1 MQRLAALVAKPGF
14 RAAAFNLVWLGAD
27 RAMRLVF
34 TVFVGFWV
42 ARYLGPSQFGALNY
56 ALAIVGFGLVL
67 AECGVDA
74 VVRRELIRA
83 PETAPALLAAVWRLR
98 LGVGAVCYAFV
109 AGWAAWGK
117 ESPTEAR
124 LLAIVGLWLF
134 QPAMAVADLWLQ
146 ANLRARI
153 SVLAQLIALGVGAAV
168 RVALIVGRAPL
179 WAFGA
184 VAVGEAWL
192 AALVLTLWARRAGVR
207 VAPGQKMGAL
217 VRHLAGESWPLLL
230 SGIAISIYMRI
241 DIVMLRHL
249 AGESA
254 AGMYAAAVRLSEL
267 GYFVP
272 VALASSLLPAL
283 LQARARGEAVYGE
296 RLQRYFD
303 LSAALA
309 YAFSLP
315 LALAAPWLVRLA
327 YGAAFA
333 PAAAVLVVHIWA
345 AVFVFLGVARGQFL
359 VNEGLT
365 GFYLVATS
373 AGALLNVGLNFVLIP
388 RAGAVGAAWATVISY
403 AVSAWVSSYWH
414 PAVRP
419 LAARQTRA
427 LLLPFTGWRYL
438 RPAGRP

>member
-1 MQRLAALVAKPGF
+1 MQELATPVPKPGIREAATNLGWLVADRLA
-14 RAAAFNLVWLGAD
+14 
-27 RAMRLVF
+27 RLVF
-34 TVFVGFWV
+34 TVLVGFWV
-42 ARYLGPSQFGALNY
+42 ARYLGPAQFGQLNY
-56 ALAIVGFGLVL
+56 ALAVVGLGLVL

-74 VVRRELIRA
+74 VVRRELIHSPQRA
-83 PETAPALLAAVWRLR
+83 PSLLAAVWRLR
-98 LGVGAVCYAFV
+98 LTAGAVCYGVV
-109 AGWAAWGK
+109 ACWAAWGEK
-117 ESPTEAR
+117 NQTEAG
-124 LLAIVGLWLF
+124 LLAVVGLWLF
-134 QPAMAVADLWLQ
+134 QPALAVTDLWLQ
-146 ANLRARI
+146 ANLRART
-153 SVLAQLIALGVGAAV
+153 SVLAQMIALGFGAAA
-168 RVALIVGRAPL
+168 RIALIELRAPL
-179 WAFGA
+179 WTFGA

-192 AALVLTLWARRAGVR
+192 AAMVLTLWARRSGVR
-207 VAPGQKMGAL
+207 LAADKETGGLIWK
-217 VRHLAGESWPLLL
+217 LAGESWPLLL
-230 SGIAISIYMRI
+230 SGVAISIYMRI

-249 AGESA
+249 AGEGA
-254 AGMYAAAVRLSEL
+254 AGIYAAAVRISEL
-267 GYFVP
+267 GYFIP

-283 LQARARGEAVYGE
+283 LQARARGEAAYGE

-315 LALAAPWLVRLA
+315 LALVAPWLVRLA

-373 AGALLNVGLNFVLIP
+373 AGAILNVGLNFLLIP
-388 RAGAVGAAWATVISY
+388 QAGAVGAAWATVISY
-403 AVSAWVSSYWH
+403 AVSAWLSSYCH

-438 RPAGRP
+438 RGT

>member
-1 MQRLAALVAKPGF
+1 MQQLATLVARPGI
-14 RAAAFNLVWLGAD
+14 RQAAANLGWLVAD
-27 RAMRLVF
+27 RAVRLIF

-42 ARYLGPSQFGALNY
+42 ARYLGPSRFGALNY
-56 ALAIVGFGLVL
+56 VLAVVGFGMVL
-67 AECGVDA
+67 AEGGVDA

-83 PETAPALLAAVWRLR
+83 PEKAPTLLAAVWRLR
-98 LGVGAVCYAFV
+98 LSVGAMCYAFV
-109 AGWAAWGK
+109 TCWAAWGK
-117 ESPTEAR
+117 ESPTEAG

-134 QPAMAVADLWLQ
+134 QPALAVADLWLQ
-146 ANLRARI
+146 ANLRART
-153 SVLAQLIALGVGAAV
+153 SVLAQWIALGVGAAT
-168 RVALIVGRAPL
+168 RIALIVGRAPL

-192 AALVLTLWARRAGVR
+192 AAVVLTLWARRAGVR
-207 VAPGQKMGAL
+207 LAGDQETGGL
-217 VRHLAGESWPLLL
+217 VRKLARESWPLLL
-230 SGIAISIYMRI
+230 SGVAISVYMRI

-254 AGMYAAAVRLSEL
+254 AGIYAAAVRISEL
-267 GYFVP
+267 GYFIP
-272 VALASSLLPAL
+272 MALASSVLPAL
-283 LQARARGEAVYGE
+283 LQARARGGAAYGE

-309 YAFSLP
+309 YALSLP
-315 LALAAPWLVRLA
+315 LALVAPWLVRLA

-345 AVFVFLGVARGQFL
+345 AIFVFLGVARGQFL

-365 GFYLVATS
+365 RFYLVATS
-373 AGALLNVGLNFVLIP
+373 MGALLNVGLNFLLIP
-388 RAGAVGAAWATVISY
+388 QAGGVGAAWATVISY
-403 AVSAWVSSYWH
+403 AVSAWLSSYCH

-438 RPAGRP
+438 RRT